1 MKQLL
6 WNDRFS
12 VGVGLIDRQ
21 HKKLFSIIND
31 LIVARENQQQQDVI
45 EKILAEI
52 ISYTEYHFSS
62 EEKLLKIH
70 PAYERHCLLHK
81 DFVAKIMAQADAYHN
96 GPEDISEETLEL
108 LIDWLKKHVL
118 HTDVTFFQ
126 KLGFQSHEK
135 SDDLLQLLE
144 EKQSSEKIL
153 VVDDSPDQRQ
163 LLRMILEREGY
174 KVFEAANGNEALS
187 VCASLTDLRFII
199 TDLDMPDM
207 DGYELIQ
214 SIRQN
219 QIHYI
224 YIVVVT
230 GMDKDDTVINA
241 LSKGANDFLTKPV
254 RPEELNL
261 RLRGGKQLLRLE
273 TQNELIFSMARLADY
288 RSEETGLHLDRVREY
303 TLVIGQYLAAHHPES
318 GITASLANEISK
330 VSPLHD
336 IGKVG
341 IEDSILKKTRSLTEE
356 EFDRM
361 KDHTL
366 IGGDLISDIYL
377 KTGSLSMRLAFEITM
392 YHHEHWNGSGYPA
405 GLSGNGIP
413 VAARITALAD
423 VYDALTTG
431 RVYKKAFDHEEAKS
445 IILEEKGAHFD
456 PQIVDAFLAMEMK
469 FKELKEKFKDNWMAA
484 ETKVTHRD

>member
-1 MKQLL
+1 MKKLL

-12 VGVGLIDRQ
+12 VGVGLIDQQ
-21 HKKLFSIIND
+21 HKKLFAIIND
-31 LIVARENQQQQDVI
+31 LIIARENQQQQGVI

-62 EEKLLKIH
+62 EEKLFKTH
-70 PAYERHCLLHK
+70 PAYEKHCLLHK
-81 DFVAKIMAQADAYHN
+81 DFIVKVRALVDGCYSRTRDTS
-96 GPEDISEETLEL
+96 EDTLEV
-108 LIDWLKKHVL
+108 LISWLKTHVL
-118 HTDVTFFQ
+118 HTDLIFFRQ
-126 KLGFQSHEK
+126 LGYQSFGE
-135 SDDLLQLLE
+135 SDVLVQLLE
-144 EKQSSEKIL
+144 EKQSGEKIL

-163 LLRMILEREGY
+163 LLRMILERNGY
-174 KVFEAANGNEALS
+174 NVFEAENGNEALR
-187 VCASLTDLRFII
+187 VCAGLTDLRFII
-199 TDLDMPDM
+199 TDLNMPDM

-214 SIRQN
+214 RIRQN

-230 GMDKDDTVINA
+230 GMDRDDTVLTA

-261 RLRGGKQLLRLE
+261 RLQGGKQLLRLE

-303 TLVIGQYLAAHHPES
+303 TLVLGHYLAVHHPEI
-318 GITASLANEISK
+318 GITVSLAKEISK

-341 IEDSILKKTRSLTEE
+341 IEDSILKKTGSLTDE
-356 EFDRM
+356 EFERM

-366 IGGDLISDIYL
+366 IGGDLISDIYV

-392 YHHEHWNGSGYPA
+392 YHHERWNGNGYPA
-405 GLSGNGIP
+405 GLSGDGIP
-413 VAARITALAD
+413 VAARIVALAD
-423 VYDALTTG
+423 VYDALTTE
-431 RVYKKAFDHEEAKS
+431 RVYKKAYDHEKAKS
-445 IILEEKGAHFD
+445 IIVDEKGTHFD

-469 FKELKEKFKDNWMAA
+469 FKELKEKLKDN
-484 ETKVTHRD
+484 